1 VSTTFAGFTP
11 KAFTFLRGLARH
23 NEKEWFEAH
32 RAQYEGDLRHPMI
45 TLVDE
50 MDARFGAFMPEM
62 VGDRRRSVFR
72 IHRDVRFSKDK
83 RPYKT
88 NAACWFFHRD
98 VGRARQGARAGETA
112 GATVH
117 GGAGFYF
124 QLAPGD
130 CWVGGGLWMP
140 PRPALHVLREAIA
153 EGHRGFERIVRAPAF
168 VERFGEL
175 DAEAVLKRVPRG
187 FDPDHPA
194 GDWLRYQSFTAG
206 RRMDDAETLGARL
219 PDLLEADYRALLPF
233 VRWINRALSLPV
245 AERR

>member
-1 VSTTFAGFTP
+1 VSATFAGFTP

-32 RAQYEGDLRHPMI
+32 RPQYEGDLRQPMVA
-45 TLVDE
+45 LVDE

-88 NAACWFFHRD
+88 NGACWFFHRD
-98 VGRARQGARAGETA
+98 VVRARQGERAGETA

-140 PRPALHVLREAIA
+140 PRPALNLVREAIA
-153 EGHRGFERIVRAPAF
+153 EDHRGFERIVRAPAF

-175 DAEAVLKRVPRG
+175 DAEAVLKRTPRG
-187 FDPDHPA
+187 FDPEHPA
-194 GDWLRYQSFTAG
+194 AGWLRYQSFTAG
-206 RRMDDAETLGARL
+206 RKLRDADTLGPELPERL
-219 PDLLEADYRALLPF
+219 AEDYLALLPF
-233 VRWINRALSLPV
+233 VRWVNRALGLP
-245 AERR
+245 AAARR

>member
-1 VSTTFAGFTP
+1 VSAPFAGFTP

-23 NEKEWFEAH
+23 NEKEWFEEH
-32 RAQYEGDLRHPMI
+32 RAQYEGDLRKPMVA
-45 TLVDE
+45 LVDE

-88 NAACWFFHRD
+88 NGACWFFHRD
-98 VGRARQGARAGETA
+98 VARARQGERAGETA

-140 PRPALHVLREAIA
+140 PRPALNLIREAIV
-153 EGHRGFERIVRAPAF
+153 EDHRGFERIVRAPTFA
-168 VERFGEL
+168 ERFGEI
-175 DAEAVLKRVPRG
+175 DAEAVLKRTPRG
-187 FDPDHPA
+187 FDPEHPA
-194 GDWLRYQSFTAG
+194 AAWLRHQSFTAG
-206 RRMDDAETLGARL
+206 RRVDDAETLGTRL

-233 VRWINRALSLPV
+233 VRWINRALGLPS